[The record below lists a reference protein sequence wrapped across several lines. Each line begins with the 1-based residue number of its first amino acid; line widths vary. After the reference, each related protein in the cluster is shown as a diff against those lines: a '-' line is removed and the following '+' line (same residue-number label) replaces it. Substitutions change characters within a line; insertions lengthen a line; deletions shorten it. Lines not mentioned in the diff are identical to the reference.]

1 MKARIRVELPPGVE
15 ATPDVRAKLVK
26 AVHAKLGCG
35 PDCDHSDL
43 EKSEAPPRRLPHKAP
58 QAAVERSAAVY
69 EQVVPLI
76 VDLVSAEDQ
85 LSARDRAAVE
95 RYLTRVLQVLAEHAQ
110 ESPARTP

>member
-69 EQVVPLI
+69 ERMAAAMLDEI
-76 VDLVSAEDQ
+76 
-85 LSARDRAAVE
+85 AAV
-95 RYLTRVLQVLAEHAQ
+95 LTE
-110 ESPARTP
+110 